1 MAYCPFWSNEREKF
15 KCYKECPMNEKITGE
30 ECVFSL
36 YLDKSFLL
44 EDDYEKS
51 NLVLSQVN

>member
-15 KCYKECPMNEKITGE
+15 KCYKECPMKITGE
-30 ECVFSL
+30 ECVFSM